1 LVTVGEGDEPDLA
14 GVKHL
19 SLLTRAKNAAFDSD
33 SLRLWFAEAID
44 QAELPEECVLHGL
57 RKTAARM
64 LAEAGCSV
72 HEIMSVTG
80 HKSISEVERYTR
92 SAHQKKL
99 ASAAILKLEQ
109 NPSGT
114 EIAKRDPTKTAKHE
128 SKG

>member
-1 LVTVGEGDEPDLA
+1 VGEGDEPDLA

-114 EIAKRDPTKTAKHE
+114 EIAKRDTAKTAKHE

>member
-1 LVTVGEGDEPDLA
+1 MTVGEGDEPDLA

-72 HEIMSVTG
+72 REIMSVTG
-80 HKSISEVERYTR
+80 HKSISEVPNVTPLRLPNTNQRVEYTMDF
-92 SAHQKKL
+92 SAHAL
-99 ASAAILKLEQ
+99 TIC
-109 NPSGT
+109 
-114 EIAKRDPTKTAKHE
+114 
-128 SKG
+128 